1 MPSQAAGKKP
11 APQELKGIHVSTF
24 VDVRSVALFGSM
36 YEKRGCEIISPLI
49 SDTDSI
55 DFDQLE
61 CKVDAYRCRA
71 ALSIALSPAIAVS
84 TWIVVSYRKLCV
96 YQPEEAI
103 LLSCCSTEVE
113 GVFEVPVYFR
123 WNVSLII
130 YVVSVQESI
139 GLGLFNLSLLR
150 YDSCSSRSEAFE
162 A

>member
-1 MPSQAAGKKP
+1 MSEGDY
-11 APQELKGIHVSTF
+11 G
-24 VDVRSVALFGSM
+24 
-36 YEKRGCEIISPLI
+36 IISPLI

-61 CKVDAYRCRA
+61 CKVDAYRCQA
-71 ALSIALSPAIAVS
+71 ALSIALSLSIAVS
-84 TWIVVSYRKLCV
+84 TWVVAGYRKLCV

-113 GVFEVPVYFR
+113 GVFDVPVCFR

-139 GLGLFNLSLLR
+139 GLGLLNLSLLR
-150 YDSCSSRSEAFE
+150 YDSCSSRSEAFD